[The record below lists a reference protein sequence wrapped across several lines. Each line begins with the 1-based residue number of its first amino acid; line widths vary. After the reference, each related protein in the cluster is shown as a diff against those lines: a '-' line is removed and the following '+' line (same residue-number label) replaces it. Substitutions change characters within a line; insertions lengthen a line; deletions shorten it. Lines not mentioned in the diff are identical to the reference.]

1 MTIHPPSFD
10 AFKAQHDAFLKTL
23 KDEYMHREVTLI
35 DVWPRIARG
44 RAARIEGI
52 IIDRGEPLFLCMVLR
67 SGSEMEFLNGPVWS
81 RCYRSWS
88 EFVFSDGES

>member
-1 MTIHPPSFD
+1 MTSRPPSFD

-35 DVWPRIARG
+35 DIWPRIARG

-52 IIDRGEPLFLCMVLR
+52 ILDHGEPLFLCMVLR
-67 SGSEMEFLNGPVWS
+67 SGSETEFLNGPGWS
-81 RCYRSWS
+81 RSYRLWS
-88 EFVFSDGES
+88 EFVFNDEES